1 MSIFA
6 KAQNYLFLQYC
17 FFGGRVEAYGHS
29 ALSQLMAC
37 KLLVRLYLPTCTSLQ
52 NTRMIS
58 ELVLISIIYLPSYNY
73 EYKYVQNLHSIYND
87 S

>member
-1 MSIFA
+1 
-6 KAQNYLFLQYC
+6 
-17 FFGGRVEAYGHS
+17 
-29 ALSQLMAC
+29 MAC
-37 KLLVRLYLPTCTSLQ
+37 KLLVRLYLPTCTSLK

-73 EYKYVQNLHSIYND
+73 EYKYMQNLHSTYND